1 MDYQN
6 MKYQREFISKYN
18 DETREKFNDFYF
30 SKSDDMIIEDL
41 KKMILSCQRDK
52 YFTIKVKSFE
62 TIDDYDTITK
72 ILYNSHGE
80 KNMVYLNDS
89 DLRILKINYYI
100 AYGDDSKDLEVYIA
114 IPRVFEGSYMM
125 LNGNMYI
132 PLYQLVDGST
142 YNNTTAK
149 NSKSETITLRSLCTS
164 SAKMIRNFYMLKTS
178 DGTQVEA
185 ASYSVN
191 LFQRKVPVMNYFL
204 ARFGFFG
211 ALDLFGFTN
220 LVTIERIETSKAF
233 KDIPDTYAFITK
245 GHKGS
250 YYVIYC
256 SKFFFDNERVFQ
268 SLIFCLIESLKK
280 MTYVQYDDGMYS
292 INFWKSAL
300 GFYFVNKPEQMLDMG
315 NSILYSLESMYDIT
329 TKEKLRLPEEDKA
342 NIYLILKWMATEFTK
357 LRLKSNTNVVNK
369 RIRWSEWIA
378 SLYIAKINTGL
389 FRISEINKKNN
400 RKDNLKKIEQAINI
414 RPMFLLSCIMKNS
427 LKGFVN
433 MVNER
438 DSMLMLKYT
447 IKGPSGPGDK
457 NSKNISTTLRRIDPT
472 QIGIIDINSSSASDP
487 GVVGMLCPL
496 NRKIYDGK
504 FTEEM
509 EPNEW
514 QGTFDSMKASFI
526 EEKKIKP
533 AFIITKGTDHNGNS
547 T

>member
-1 MDYQN
+1 MEFQ
-6 MKYQREFISKYN
+6 KRFISKFN

-30 SKSDDMIIEDL
+30 SKTDDMIIEDL

-52 YFTIKVKSFE
+52 FFTIKVKSFE
-62 TIDDYDTITK
+62 TIDDYYTITK

-80 KNMVYLNDS
+80 KNMIYLNDS
-89 DLRILKINYYI
+89 DLRILKVNYFIKYE
-100 AYGDDSKDLEVYIA
+100 DSSKDLSVYIA
-114 IPRVFEGSYMM
+114 VPRVFEGCYML

-149 NSKSETITLRSLCTS
+149 NSKAETITLRSLSTA
-164 SAKMIRNFYMLKTS
+164 SAKMIRDFITLK
-178 DGTQVEA
+178 DANGEQLEA

-191 LFQRKVPVMNYFL
+191 LFQRKVSVMNYFL
-204 ARFGFFG
+204 AKFGFYG
-211 ALDLFGFTN
+211 TLDLFGFTN
-220 LVTIERIETSKAF
+220 LIKIDRIETSKEF
-233 KDIPDTYAFITK
+233 INYKNTYAFITK
-245 GHKGS
+245 GYKGK

-256 SKFFFDNERVFQ
+256 NSFFFENERVFQ
-268 SLIFCLIESLKK
+268 SLIVCLINSLKK
-280 MTYVQYDDGMYS
+280 ISYVQNTDGMYS
-292 INFWKSAL
+292 TDFWKAAL
-300 GFYFVNKPEQMLDMG
+300 GYNFVNKSEQILDMG
-315 NSILYSLESMYDIT
+315 NSILYSLETMYDIT
-329 TKEKLRLPEEDKA
+329 TKEKIRLPEKDKA

-378 SLYIAKINTGL
+378 SLYISKINTGL

-414 RPMFLLSCIMKNS
+414 RPLFLLSCIMKNS

-433 MVNER
+433 SVNDR
-438 DSMLMLKYT
+438 DSMLTLKYT

-457 NSKNISTTLRRIDPT
+457 NAKNISTTLMRIDPT
-472 QIGIIDINSSSASDP
+472 QIGIIDINSSAAANP

-496 NRKIYDGK
+496 NKKIYDGK

-509 EPNEW
+509 EPMEW
-514 QGTFDSMKASFI
+514 QCNFNSLKKEYIQD
-526 EEKKIKP
+526 KKIKT
-533 AFIITKGTDHNGNS
+533 AFILEEEKNE
-547 T
+547 